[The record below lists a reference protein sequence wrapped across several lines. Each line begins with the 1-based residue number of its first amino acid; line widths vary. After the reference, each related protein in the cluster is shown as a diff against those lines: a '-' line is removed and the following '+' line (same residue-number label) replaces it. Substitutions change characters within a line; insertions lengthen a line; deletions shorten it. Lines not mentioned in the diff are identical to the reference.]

1 MGVDPGLKIGEKVNL
16 QKIREIFQCGSMGG
30 MLPVNR
36 TNVMVIIAD
45 HTLDFY
51 HDKWKDGILYY
62 TGTGKI
68 GDQQLDGNPGY
79 KMVNYIIQKP
89 MGCNCI
95 YLRFLRNANIFIEE

>member
-36 TNVMVIIAD
+36 TNVM
-45 HTLDFY
+45 
-51 HDKWKDGILYY
+51 GIRD
-62 TGTGKI
+62 T
-68 GDQQLDGNPGY
+68 

>member
-1 MGVDPGLKIGEKVNL
+1 
-16 QKIREIFQCGSMGG
+16 

-36 TNVMVIIAD
+36 TNVMIIIAM
-45 HTLDFY
+45 TILLIFTMIR
-51 HDKWKDGILYY
+51 KDGILYY

-68 GDQQLDGNPGY
+68 GDQQLDGNPDT